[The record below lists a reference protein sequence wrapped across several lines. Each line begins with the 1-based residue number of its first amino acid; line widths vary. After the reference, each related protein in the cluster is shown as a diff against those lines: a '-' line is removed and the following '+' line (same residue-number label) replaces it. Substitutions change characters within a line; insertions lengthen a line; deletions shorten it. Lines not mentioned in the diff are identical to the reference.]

1 MSEYDRLIDRGVAD
15 LAGVILRPGSEKEG
29 YLWRTVSQALQL
41 RSGRADGQT
50 YRQDMIDVMF
60 DIVLAL
66 RGAMKARLLE
76 RVPAKLG
83 VTPEQLARVLDLEAQ
98 IMTRKEIELLVDAH
112 LASGSRSE

>member
-1 MSEYDRLIDRGVAD
+1 MV
-15 LAGVILRPGSEKEG
+15 
-29 YLWRTVSQALQL
+29 
-41 RSGRADGQT
+41 
-50 YRQDMIDVMF
+50 DVMF

-83 VTPEQLARVLDLEAQ
+83 VTPEQLARVVDELEAQ
-98 IMTRKEIELLVDAH
+98 IMTREEIELLVDSH